1 MVLAPS
7 LEFLLRH
14 AAGKYPLKHIWWQK
28 LAGNSNPPPNS
39 PGGLGFA
46 AAHAIKCAY
55 HAAQKAKMPMQ
66 ELALDLCRAL
76 VRCRSVTPDDGGAL
90 GVLETVLKQAGFVTN
105 RVTFSEAGTPDIDNL
120 HARIGTGAP
129 HLAFAGHTDVVPV
142 GDAARWRFDPF
153 AAEVADGAIWGRGTA
168 DMKGGVAAFAAAAC
182 AYVTR
187 HGSARGSIGFLITG
201 DEEGPAINGT
211 EKLLRWAY
219 EKGERFDH
227 CIVGEPTSFE
237 ALGDTIKIGRR
248 GSLNGTLIAEGR
260 QGHAAYP
267 ERADNPIPKLMALLA
282 ALTSTPLD
290 KGTPHFGASNLEIVS
305 VDVGNPAFNVIPAQA
320 RARFNVRFNDLWTP
334 ETLAAELRGR
344 LDSVGVTF
352 TLNFEPCNAIAFLT
366 RPDTF
371 TELVA
376 QAIEKKT
383 RRRPAPSTSGGT
395 SDARFI
401 QAYCPVLEF
410 GGIGATAHM
419 VDEHVAVA
427 ELAGLTEIYAAI
439 LEAYFAKQ

>member
-1 MVLAPS
+1 
-7 LEFLLRH
+7 
-14 AAGKYPLKHIWWQK
+14 
-28 LAGNSNPPPNS
+28 
-39 PGGLGFA
+39 
-46 AAHAIKCAY
+46 
-55 HAAQKAKMPMQ
+55 MPT
-66 ELALDLCRAL
+66 ESALDLCRAL

-90 GVLETVLKQAGFVTN
+90 GVLAAALNKAGFATQQ
-105 RVTFSEAGTPDIDNL
+105 VTFSEAGTPDINNL
-120 HARIGTGAP
+120 YARIGTGAP
-129 HLAFAGHTDVVPV
+129 FLVFAGHTDVVPV

-153 AAEVADGAIWGRGTA
+153 AAEVAEGALWGRGTA

-182 AYVTR
+182 AYVAR
-187 HGSARGSIGFLITG
+187 HGTPAGSIGLLITG

-227 CIVGEPTSFE
+227 CIVGEPTSRDE
-237 ALGDTIKIGRR
+237 LGDMIKIGRR
-248 GSLNGTLIAEGR
+248 GSLNGTLTVEGR

-267 ERADNPIPKLMALLA
+267 EKADNPIPKLVALLT
-282 ALTSTPLD
+282 ALTAAPLD

-320 RARFNVRFNDLWTP
+320 HARFNVRFNDLWTP

-344 LDSVGVTF
+344 LDPVGVKF
-352 TLNFEPCNAIAFLT
+352 TLTFEPCNAVAFLT
-366 RPDTF
+366 KPDAF

-376 QAIEKKT
+376 GAVAQKT
-383 RRRPAPSTSGGT
+383 GRRPALSTTGGT

-410 GGIGATAHM
+410 GGVGATAHM
-419 VDEHVAVA
+419 VDERIAVA
-427 ELAGLTEIYAAI
+427 DLDGLTEIYAAI
-439 LEAYFAKQ
+439 LDAYFGKH